1 MTDSITRRRR
11 AGRPTLARR
20 LLAWYALAVV
30 ALLLVLGMVI
40 NQRTGDLL
48 IDELTNSLEEE
59 AKVVRFS
66 LEQSPAIQEDTTALG
81 DRIGTRITIIAADGT
96 VLADSRSNPAE
107 MVNHETR
114 PEVMA
119 ALAGELGVDSR
130 LSETVGVS
138 FRYVAL
144 PVADGRIYRLS
155 VPLTEL
161 DESLNRL
168 RFSIVGSALLMILV
182 GLAAVWLVASRIS
195 RPLGDITDAVSR
207 IADGDT
213 TRRMPAP
220 RLAESARLA
229 QSVERMA
236 GELQQRVADAE
247 DARSLRDDVLSALPD
262 AVVLIDAGGSV
273 VYANQPA
280 RGLFGAP
287 AAVSGL
293 APSAAKRVVIE
304 ALATSRL
311 QRGEFTAGIP
321 PVAYAVTVL
330 PLEKGRMVLLVARDI
345 TESKRVESMRRD
357 FVADASHELKTPVAA
372 IRAGAETILRAVE
385 DDPAAVTR
393 FAEQIDRIAIRLG
406 RLVSD
411 LLDLSRLEGERPT
424 VEPVRLDR
432 LVEDEVVAI
441 RSPAAGNKIEL
452 NLRLDNV
459 EVLANSDDLRLGFRN
474 LLDNAIRYT
483 PADGTVKVELRR
495 QGAEAVLE
503 VSDSGIGIPSRD
515 LPRIFERFYRVDAAR
530 SRETGG
536 TGLGLAIVKHVV
548 ERHGGSVEVASEL
561 GRGSTFTIR
570 LPIGD
575 LP

>member
-11 AGRPTLARR
+11 GRRPTLARR

-30 ALLLVLGMVI
+30 ALLLVLGAVI

-59 AKVVRFS
+59 AKAVRFS
-66 LEQSPAIQEDTTALG
+66 LEQSPAIQEDATALG

-107 MVNHETR
+107 MVNHGTR

-155 VPLTEL
+155 VPLTEV

-168 RFSIVGSALLMILV
+168 RFSIVGSALLMILI
-182 GLAAVWLVASRIS
+182 GLATVWLVASRIS
-195 RPLGDITDAVSR
+195 RPLGEITDAVSQ

-236 GELQQRVADAE
+236 GELQRRVADAE
-247 DARSLRDDVLSALPD
+247 DARNLRDDVLSALPD

-280 RGLFGAP
+280 KGLFGTP
-287 AAVSGL
+287 AGVSGL
-293 APSAAKRVVIE
+293 APSAAKRVVEE

-321 PVAYAVTVL
+321 PVAFAVTVL
-330 PLEKGRMVLLVARDI
+330 PLEKGRMVLLVVRDI

-432 LVEDEVVAI
+432 LVEDEVVAY
-441 RSPAAGNKIEL
+441 RSAADGNEIEL
-452 NLRLDNV
+452 TFRLDDV

-483 PADGTVKVELRR
+483 AAGGTVKVEIRR

-548 ERHGGSVEVASEL
+548 ERYGGSVEVASEL

-570 LPIGD
+570 LPLAD

>member
-441 RSPAAGNKIEL
+441 RSAAAGNKIEL